1 MECKFKDKCAPT
13 EFEIY
18 SVYWRNQF
26 NHVMMHSCTALNKE
40 DALTDF
46 RNRVD
51 QSQVK
56 KITKIVKGYGMPKT
70 TAKQALAHQYRS
82 CIGACK
88 MAEKNLYNVKIS
100 PDNLGDKNIIETSK
114 RMHLR
119 AAAVKHVQNA
129 QRDIKDLFTRLGLK
143 IK

>member
-1 MECKFKDKCAPT
+1 MESQWET
-13 EFEIY
+13 Y

-26 NHVMMHSCTALNKE
+26 NHVMMHTCTALSTKDAKE
-40 DALTDF
+40 DF
-46 RNRVD
+46 MKRVD

-56 KITKIVKGYGMPKT
+56 RITRTIKGFGMPKT

-82 CIGACK
+82 CIGALK
-88 MAEKNLYNVKIS
+88 MAEFNINRVQIS
-100 PDNLGDKNIIETSK
+100 PDNLGDKNVIETGK

-119 AAAVKHVQNA
+119 AAIRKDLLNA
-129 QRDIKDLFTRLGLK
+129 MRDTKDLFTRLGLK